1 MKDFLLADNVTIS
14 KTLVCGSSLARL
26 YSSARFGKMIYR
38 CQYVKIVMPQILNE
52 PAVQFAQGLSTKS
65 VYTMKEAMTIAG
77 SSRRT
82 AYRRLQALKSL
93 GIAKSN
99 RGRFIINTVVSSQ
112 PAAVLH
118 RLLPSLQSLNQARR
132 FGKSYNQ
139 SDINFIMNNT
149 QDKIITLDYRAWDL
163 TKFQY
168 PMDLYIYVKDIAR
181 IASYLKQNGFSEGQ
195 RGHIVLLPEIGDFS
209 NEIERVYLDCIAK
222 GGRSMLDA
230 IAIEL
235 LYSDQISV
243 KGRFTTQDVIKVRE
257 DLPIRQTQ

>member
-1 MKDFLLADNVTIS
+1 MFQL
-14 KTLVCGSSLARL
+14 
-26 YSSARFGKMIYR
+26 
-38 CQYVKIVMPQILNE
+38 LNE
-52 PAVQFAQGLSTKS
+52 PAIQFAQGLSTKP
-65 VYTMKEAMTIAG
+65 VYTMKEVMTVTG

-82 AYRRLQALKSL
+82 AYRRLQTLKSL

-112 PAAVLH
+112 PAAVLQ

-139 SDINFIMNNT
+139 SDVNFVMNNI
-149 QDKIITLDYRAWDL
+149 QDKIVTLDYRAWEL

-168 PMDLYIYVKDIAR
+168 PLDLYVYVNDIAR

-195 RGHIVLLPEIGDFS
+195 RGHIVLLPEIGNFS

-222 GGRSMLDA
+222 GGRGMLDA
-230 IAIEL
+230 IAVEM

-243 KGRFTTQDVIKVRE
+243 RGRFTTQDVIKVRE
-257 DLPIRQTQ
+257 DLPVGQTQ

>member
-1 MKDFLLADNVTIS
+1 M
-14 KTLVCGSSLARL
+14 
-26 YSSARFGKMIYR
+26 Y
-38 CQYVKIVMPQILNE
+38 QILNE
-52 PAVQFAQGLSTKS
+52 PAVQFAQGLSAKP
-65 VYTMKEAMTIAG
+65 VYTIEEIMTIAG

-82 AYRRLQALKSL
+82 AYRRLQTLKSW

-99 RGRFIINTVVSSQ
+99 RGRFIINTAASSQ
-112 PAAVLH
+112 PIAVLQ

-139 SDINFIMNNT
+139 SDINFIMNNI
-149 QDKIITLDYRAWDL
+149 QDKIITLDYRAWQL

-168 PMDLYIYVKDIAR
+168 PMDLYVYVDDVGR
-181 IASYLKQNGFSEGQ
+181 IASHLKQKGFSEGQ

-222 GGRSMLDA
+222 GGRSVLDA

-235 LYSDQISV
+235 LYGDQISV

-257 DLPIRQTQ
+257 DLPVRQAQ

>member
-1 MKDFLLADNVTIS
+1 MHQL
-14 KTLVCGSSLARL
+14 
-26 YSSARFGKMIYR
+26 
-38 CQYVKIVMPQILNE
+38 LNE
-52 PAVQFAQGLSTKS
+52 PAIQFAQGLSTKP
-65 VYTMKEAMTIAG
+65 VHTVKEAVAITG

-82 AYRRLQALKSL
+82 IYRRLQALKSL

-99 RGRFIINTVVSSQ
+99 HGRFIINTVVSSQ
-112 PAAVLH
+112 PAAVLQ

-139 SDINFIMNNT
+139 SDINFIMNNI
-149 QDKIITLDYRAWDL
+149 QDKRITLDYRAWEL

-168 PMDLYIYVKDIAR
+168 PADLYVYVKDISR
-181 IASYLKQNGFSEGQ
+181 IASYLKQHGFSEGQ

-230 IAIEL
+230 IAIEMR
-235 LYSDQISV
+235 YGDQIHV
-243 KGRFTTQDVIKVRE
+243 KGRFTTEDVIKVRE
-257 DLPIRQTQ
+257 DLPVMQTQ

>member
-1 MKDFLLADNVTIS
+1 MFQL
-14 KTLVCGSSLARL
+14 
-26 YSSARFGKMIYR
+26 
-38 CQYVKIVMPQILNE
+38 LNE
-52 PAVQFAQGLSTKS
+52 PAIQFAQGLSTKP
-65 VYTMKEAMTIAG
+65 VYTMKEVMTVTG

-82 AYRRLQALKSL
+82 AYRRLQTLKSL

-112 PAAVLH
+112 PAAVLQ

-139 SDINFIMNNT
+139 SDVNFVMNNI
-149 QDKIITLDYRAWDL
+149 QDKIVTLDYRAWEL

-168 PMDLYIYVKDIAR
+168 PLDLYVYVNDIGR

-195 RGHIVLLPEIGDFS
+195 RGHIVLLPEIGNFS

-222 GGRSMLDA
+222 GGRGMLDA
-230 IAIEL
+230 IAVEM

-243 KGRFTTQDVIKVRE
+243 RGRFTTQDVIKVRE
-257 DLPIRQTQ
+257 DLPVGQTQ